1 MKYRQVSNS
10 QFLSVEVIGVHS
22 DAQSFVLFLMP
33 KKKKKRKTKPVKEA
47 GVSEECLVAFPYVL

>member
-1 MKYRQVSNS
+1 MKYRQVSKS

-33 KKKKKRKTKPVKEA
+33 KKKKKERLNP
-47 GVSEECLVAFPYVL
+47 